1 MKREIGTILRK
12 NALFSIFF
20 CLLLTSCCILFACN
34 LSFAGTQK
42 GDEALS
48 KLLEGNKRFISG
60 SPATKDTGDKRRKEL
75 SKAQHPPAI
84 VVTCSD
90 SQVAPE
96 IIFDQDL
103 GHLFVV
109 RSAGNVLDPI
119 SVGSIE
125 YAAEHLHAPLLI
137 ILGHDNCDVVSAAI
151 ETKEKTEDNI
161 WTILRKILPAVK
173 KATAEGGTKENIL
186 NNAIRENVLLQQKY
200 LLRKSPVIKK
210 LIASG
215 DMKVVAGIY
224 HLESGAVELFSV
236 PTSLPSTLPLHP

>member
-1 MKREIGTILRK
+1 MKCENGTILRK
-12 NALFSIFF
+12 NVLFSIFF
-20 CLLLTSCCILFACN
+20 CLLLTAYCVLFAFS
-34 LSFAGTQK
+34 LSFAGAQK

-60 SPATKDTGDKRRKEL
+60 SPATKDTGNERRKEL
-75 SKAQHPPAI
+75 SKAQHPYAI
-84 VVTCSD
+84 IVTCSD
-90 SQVAPE
+90 SQVVPE
-96 IIFDQDL
+96 IIFDQAL
-103 GHLFVV
+103 GDVFVV

-137 ILGHDNCDVVSAAI
+137 LLGHDKCDAVSAAL
-151 ETKEKTEDNI
+151 EAKEKTEDNI

-173 KATAEGGTKENIL
+173 KATARGGTKEDIL

-200 LLRKSPVIKK
+200 LLRKSPAVKK

-215 DMKVVAGIY
+215 DLKVVVGIY
-224 HLESGAVELFSV
+224 HIESGSIELLSA
-236 PTSLPSTLPLHP
+236 P

>member
-1 MKREIGTILRK
+1 MKCAIHTILRK
-12 NALFSIFF
+12 NVPLSIFF
-20 CLLLTSCCILFACN
+20 CLPFTAYCLLFAFS

-60 SPATKDTGDKRRKEL
+60 SLAAKDTGNARRKEL
-75 SKAQHPPAI
+75 SKAQHPYAI
-84 VVTCSD
+84 IVTCSD

-96 IIFDQDL
+96 IIFDQGL
-103 GHLFVV
+103 GDVFVV

-125 YAAEHLHAPLLI
+125 YAAQHLHAPLLVL
-137 ILGHDNCDVVSAAI
+137 LGHDKCDAVSAAV
-151 ETKEKTEDNI
+151 EAKEKTEDNI

-173 KATAEGGTKENIL
+173 KATARGGNKEEIL

-200 LLRKSPVIKK
+200 LLRKSPVVNK
-210 LIASG
+210 LVASG
-215 DMKVVAGIY
+215 DLKVVVGIY
-224 HLESGAVELFSV
+224 HIESGAIEL
-236 PTSLPSTLPLHP
+236 LNQ

>member
-1 MKREIGTILRK
+1 MGYRLKIK
-12 NALFSIFF
+12 NKIQAPIANSLLPMARFLPFAYCLIFIV
-20 CLLLTSCCILFACN
+20 S
-34 LSFAGTQK
+34 LSFADAQK

-48 KLLEGNKRFISG
+48 KLLDGNRRFISG
-60 SPATKDTGDKRRKEL
+60 NLATKDNGDARSKAL
-75 SKAQHPPAI
+75 SKAQHPSAI

-90 SQVAPE
+90 SQAAPE
-96 IIFDQDL
+96 IIFDQGL
-103 GHLFVV
+103 GDIFVV

-137 ILGHDNCDVVSAAI
+137 LLGHDKCDVVSAAV
-151 ETKEKTEDNI
+151 EAKEKTEDNI

-173 KATAEGGTKENIL
+173 KATAMGGTKEDIL

-200 LLRKSPVIKK
+200 LLRKSPVVKK

-215 DMKVVAGIY
+215 DLKVVTGIY
-224 HLESGAVELFSV
+224 HLESGVIELFSALSKQQ
-236 PTSLPSTLPLHP
+236 TQ